1 MKNKQPL
8 VLAALCSAML
18 ALPAAAAPLQAQG
31 GPPPGMPPGPPPG
44 GFPPGAPGGPPP
56 GGGPVGKKGPATLTA
71 PASSTALG
79 TKWSDAAKLPD
90 FFTGNWQSVTSFLD
104 RNVTTPLTPKAQAYA
119 KSYKGIEDIP
129 FAGAGCRT
137 AGMPLIQRLGS
148 PLKFFYQ
155 PGLIAIYI
163 ENSSMTRF
171 IRVDGKHAER
181 PNPSYLGDSI
191 GHFEGDTFV
200 VESIGFNDDI
210 MFQYANFPGKGTGF
224 FVLPPESIFGPH
236 SPNMRMVER
245 MRLLDPDTLEIKLT
259 IYDDTVW
266 TKPYVANDQIFKR
279 NTGDYG
285 LPVEWVCG
293 SSDADPLE
301 FNPATNE
308 TEIEDPAAVLK
319 RLQAKDQ
326 K

>member
-1 MKNKQPL
+1 M
-8 VLAALCSAML
+8 
-18 ALPAAAAPLQAQG
+18 
-31 GPPPGMPPGPPPG
+31 
-44 GFPPGAPGGPPP
+44 
-56 GGGPVGKKGPATLTA
+56 
-71 PASSTALG
+71 G

-90 FFTGNWQSVTSFLD
+90 FFSGNWQSVTSFLD
-104 RNVTTPLTPKAQAYA
+104 RNVTTPLTPKAKAYA
-119 KSYKGIEDIP
+119 EKYKGIEDIP
-129 FAGAGCRT
+129 FAGPGCKT

-171 IRVDGKHAER
+171 IRVDGKHVER
-181 PNPSYLGDSI
+181 PNPSFLGDSI

-200 VESIGFNDDI
+200 VESTDFNDDI

-224 FVLPPESIFGPH
+224 FVLPPEAIFGPH
-236 SPNMRMVER
+236 GPNMRMVER

-266 TKPYVANDQIFKR
+266 TQPYVANDQIFKR

-308 TEIEDPAAVLK
+308 TVIEDPAEVLK
-319 RLQAKDQ
+319 RLQAKD
-326 K
+326 KR